1 MRKYNII
8 ILIDKDSWIAPYV
21 AVLRNKLVKMG
32 HNVHIE
38 ENFPSGSNFD
48 MCFMLSYSRIVSREI
63 LARNKHNL
71 VVHESALPQGKGWS
85 PMTWQILEGKNIVPI
100 TLFEAAESVDAGKIY
115 MQREMVFAGNEL
127 VEDLRSCQGNTT
139 VDMCLDFVGNYPKI
153 LSQAKPQKGQESFY
167 ARRMPKDSRLDINRS
182 IKEQFNLLRVVDNK
196 KYPAWFEYLGKK
208 YRLEIYEE

>member
-8 ILIDKDSWIAPYV
+8 ILTDIDSWIAPYV

-100 TLFEAAESVDAGKIY
+100 TLFEAAESVDAGQIY
-115 MQREMVFAGNEL
+115 LQRKMLFSGNEL

-139 VDMCLDFVGNYPKI
+139 VAMCLEFVNNYPEI
-153 LSQAKPQKGQESFY
+153 LSQARPQKGQESFY
-167 ARRMPKDSRLDINRS
+167 ARRTPEDSRLDINQS

-196 KYPAWFEYLGKK
+196 KYPAWFE
-208 YRLEIYEE
+208 

>member
-1 MRKYNII
+1 MTYNIL
-8 ILIDKDSWIAPYV
+8 ILTDKDSWIVPYV
-21 AVLRNKLVKMG
+21 VVLQKKLTKMR
-32 HNVHIE
+32 HNVHID
-38 ENFPSGSNFD
+38 ENFPIGMNFD

-63 LARNKHNL
+63 LVRNKHNL

-100 TLFEAAESVDAGKIY
+100 TLFEAAESVDAGQIY
-115 MQREMVFAGNEL
+115 MQRKMVFAGNEL

-139 VDMCLDFVGNYPKI
+139 VAMCLEFVNNYPEI
-153 LSQAKPQKGQESFY
+153 LSQARPQKGQESFY
-167 ARRMPKDSRLDINRS
+167 ARRTSEDSRLDINQS

>member
-8 ILIDKDSWIAPYV
+8 ILTDKDSWIVPYV
-21 AVLRNKLVKMG
+21 AVLRNKLIKMG

-63 LARNKHNL
+63 LVRNKHNL

-100 TLFEAAESVDAGKIY
+100 TLFEAAESVDAGQIY
-115 MQREMVFAGNEL
+115 MQRKMVFAGNEL

-139 VDMCLDFVGNYPKI
+139 VDMCLDFVGNYPEI
-153 LSQAKPQKGQESFY
+153 LSQARPQKGQESFY
-167 ARRMPKDSRLDINRS
+167 ARRTPEDSRLDINQS